1 MRCRECNVD
10 VSENYKKCPL
20 CGSAV
25 YDDEPIVKGLK
36 AAPYPENV
44 LPQKTENPKK
54 PKTAFTIEKLKAYF
68 NL

>member
-20 CGSAV
+20 CGSKV
-25 YDDEPIVKGLK
+25 YDDEPRVKGIK

-44 LPQKTENPKK
+44 SVPETVNPKK
-54 PKTAFTIEKLKAYF
+54 PKTAFTVEKLKAYF

>member
-10 VSENYKKCPL
+10 LSENYKKCPL
-20 CGSAV
+20 CGSTA
-25 YDDEPIVKGLK
+25 YDDEPRVKGIK

-44 LPQKTENPKK
+44 LPQNEPNPKK
-54 PKTAFTIEKLKAYF
+54 PKTQFTFEKLKAYF